1 MRRDRNGDPRDGNQM
16 LRGPGVNRTM
26 GSPSFHAS
34 SARCL
39 LDRHLS
45 ETPLRWRL
53 YPVLTASLPG
63 LPPACPS
70 PVRRVADR
78 HGSGLIAGH
87 EVSCVAEWRQAASV
101 WICRGRERKKTNSSK
116 KAPGVKKKSLLE
128 HAEKITS
135 ELAESG
141 SVESL

>member
-1 MRRDRNGDPRDGNQM
+1 MRRDRNCDPRDGNQM
-16 LRGPGVNRTM
+16 LRGPGVNRAM

-39 LDRHLS
+39 LNRHLS

-87 EVSCVAEWRQAASV
+87 EVGCVAEWRQAASV
-101 WICRGRERKKTNSSK
+101 WICRGREKKPIVPK
-116 KAPGVKKKSLLE
+116 KPRELKKKKSSRTRRE
-128 HAEKITS
+128 DHI
-135 ELAESG
+135 G
-141 SVESL
+141 IG